1 MNMKS
6 LSKIYPRASHE
17 QLKPWDIAELEVELT
32 ESPQEVDKEQIL
44 ALFRNGGEN
53 GSVERE
59 NGFRSTLHPT
69 GTNLTLTTWQ
79 PGEIDLQ
86 PPLEVDKDW
95 LFAESPSSFYEDSEK
110 EIWKEESDFEK
121 ESVTSLKKAHT
132 QAEEILLEARIAAD
146 QLILQAQ
153 EEIKQEKKNGY
164 QQGWNDARNEMQEA
178 LKAANAIVNKTQK
191 WQTEFMSQGE
201 QTIIEMVKEIAQTM
215 FGEGVHLDANAMQI
229 NLNRIM
235 ENAQRLGDLNIF
247 LNPKDANLLDTS
259 WKEYQFLI
267 SGNKVRVIPS
277 EKITPGGCIIKGN
290 IGMVDGRVETQ
301 LAAILNTFDEMREVA
316 Q

>member
-1 MNMKS
+1 MKS
-6 LSKIYPRASHE
+6 LSRISPRASHE
-17 QLKPWDIAELEVELT
+17 QLKPWDIAELNVELT
-32 ESPQEVDKEQIL
+32 ESPQEIDKEQIL

-53 GSVERE
+53 GSGERE
-59 NGFRSTLHPT
+59 NGFRSTLYPA

-86 PPLEVDKDW
+86 PPLEVDKEW
-95 LFAESPSSFYEDSEK
+95 IFAESPVSFYDDSEK
-110 EIWKEESDFEK
+110 GIWKEESDFEK
-121 ESVTSLKKAHT
+121 ESVSGLKQART
-132 QAEEILLEARIAAD
+132 QAEEILLEARTEAN
-146 QLILQAQ
+146 QLLLQAQ
-153 EEIKQEKKNGY
+153 EEIEQEKKNGY
-164 QQGWNDARNEMQEA
+164 QQGWSAARSEMQEA
-178 LKAANAIVNKTQK
+178 LKAASAMVDEIHK
-191 WQTEFMSQGE
+191 WQSEFMSQAE
-201 QTIIEMVKEIAQTM
+201 QTIIEMLKEISQTL
-215 FGEGVHLDANAMQI
+215 FGEGVHLDANALQI

-247 LNPKDANLLDTS
+247 LNPRDANLLDPS

-301 LAAILNTFDEMREVA
+301 LAAILNTFDEMREVT